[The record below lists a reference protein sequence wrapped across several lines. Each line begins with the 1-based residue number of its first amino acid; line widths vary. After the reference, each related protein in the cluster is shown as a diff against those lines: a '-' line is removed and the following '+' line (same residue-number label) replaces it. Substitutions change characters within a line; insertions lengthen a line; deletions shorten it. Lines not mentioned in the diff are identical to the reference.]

1 MNCQYNFFAL
11 MGVSKL
17 QEVGRTILSP
27 PVYIGA
33 LGITRPTVVQNAEK
47 LDILLLLVCMV
58 ASL

>member
-1 MNCQYNFFAL
+1 